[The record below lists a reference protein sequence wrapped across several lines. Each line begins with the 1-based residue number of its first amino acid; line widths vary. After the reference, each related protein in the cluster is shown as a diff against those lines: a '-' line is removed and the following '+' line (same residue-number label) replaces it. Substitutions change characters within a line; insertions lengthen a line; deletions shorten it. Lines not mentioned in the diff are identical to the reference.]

1 MKRCFRDYIPDR
13 TIFVTFFFFFAFVL
27 FCFVLLFFAVF
38 DFSSVCALFFPSPD
52 GRSFLR
58 NKVLSVVR
66 LFFQPY

>member
-1 MKRCFRDYIPDR
+1 MNRCFRDYIPNR
-13 TIFVTFFFFFAFVL
+13 TIFVTFFFFAFVL

-52 GRSFLR
+52 GRSSLR